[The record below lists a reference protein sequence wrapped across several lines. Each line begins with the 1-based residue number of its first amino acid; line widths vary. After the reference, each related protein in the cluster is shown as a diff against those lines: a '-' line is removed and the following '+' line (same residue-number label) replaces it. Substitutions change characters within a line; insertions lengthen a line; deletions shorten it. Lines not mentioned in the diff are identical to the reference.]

1 MGGDLIN
8 SVVSWFGEVGETAQQ
23 KTCDFLEEKS
33 EKIQKIEN
41 PKQVAKVA
49 AEIKSLK
56 ELQKIAEEE
65 KKKLCESDKD
75 TINELFKD
83 DPDFF

>member
-1 MGGDLIN
+1 MDGDLIN

-49 AEIKSLK
+49 AEMKSLK
-56 ELQKIAEEE
+56 EL
-65 KKKLCESDKD
+65 KKLLKKRRKNYVKV
-75 TINELFKD
+75 IMIQ
-83 DPDFF
+83 